1 MMENFNSNMYDHVRA
16 AAVPRP
22 RNERQADEHEE
33 EEGEEAE
40 DLVEIL
46 NDVKELPCISYPVI
60 CCDNVVVS
68 YLFVTVLSLIKLL
81 ISIIVSF

>member
-1 MMENFNSNMYDHVRA
+1 MMENFNINMYDHVRA

-33 EEGEEAE
+33 EEGEKAE

-46 NDVKELPCISYPVI
+46 NDVKELLGDPVFLI
-60 CCDNVVVS
+60 PWYVVIT
-68 YLFVTVLSLIKLL
+68 LW
-81 ISIIVSF
+81 